1 MANRFLVIQKIAL
14 SLTLIVGL
22 CCISQA
28 QASARQ
34 TIRFYKVDRQI
45 QADRIKFTKKKASNP
60 GCHSFR
66 KKARVYKT
74 VQIGYNWCSLY
85 SKKDCTSESII
96 NLSKQDPAEILKAAE
111 EAALRKARKRAKIAK
126 KKIKADEAVLDDSG
140 AVAAAKSP
148 KQEDSEAVVEPE
160 IIADESLKD
169 KLEIEDQV
177 EAERKSTPVQA
188 EDSEPIVEPE
198 SIEAEPIPEPIVDQT
213 LTQEMTEGI
222 AWYPLSKHRRGV
234 KVGSWNC
241 SLTTKQSSD

>member
-22 CCISQA
+22 YCISQA

-45 QADRIKFTKKKASNP
+45 QADRIKFTKNKAAKP
-60 GCHSFR
+60 GCHNFR

-74 VQIGYNWCSLY
+74 VQIGYSGCSLY
-85 SKKDCTSESII
+85 AKKGCDSESII
-96 NLSKQDPAEILKAAE
+96 MVSEKDPAEILKAAE
-111 EAALRKARKRAKIAK
+111 ETALRKARKRAKIAK
-126 KKIKADEAVLDDSG
+126 KKIKADEAALDDSSS
-140 AVAAAKSP
+140 VAATKSP

-160 IIADESLKD
+160 VIADESLKD
-169 KLEIEDQV
+169 KPEIEDQVGV

-198 SIEAEPIPEPIVDQT
+198 SIEAESIPEPIVDQT

-241 SLTTKQSSD
+241 SLRNL